1 MKLEPINPAPPVI
14 MSVIIALYLS
24 SHAEWN
30 AAIRC
35 PLTAFRF
42 LITVF
47 LKLCEQLTGFCYAAP
62 SHSIALQVLTGFI
75 FHCLPFCSYGVEYS
89 HPLSA
94 YRFLI
99 LLTFFL
105 KLREQLTDFGYAA
118 PSHYVALQ
126 VSMEFIFLCLSICS
140 YGVRHSYPLSDF
152 RFLLTV
158 FLKLCEQLTDVY
170 GLISTVLSQPAL

>member
-1 MKLEPINPAPPVI
+1 MKLEPINPAPPVMMI
-14 MSVIIALYLS
+14 VIIALYLS

-75 FHCLPFCSYGVEYS
+75 FHCLPFCLYGVEYS

-94 YRFLI
+94 YHF
-99 LLTFFL
+99 
-105 KLREQLTDFGYAA
+105 
-118 PSHYVALQ
+118 
-126 VSMEFIFLCLSICS
+126 SI
-140 YGVRHSYPLSDF
+140 
-152 RFLLTV
+152 LLTV
-158 FLKLCEQLTDVY
+158 FLKLCEQLTDFGY
-170 GLISTVLSQPAL
+170 AAPSHSIALQVLTGFIFLCLPFLSYDVKYSYSLSAFRFYLPFSQII

>member
-1 MKLEPINPAPPVI
+1 MEYSYPLSAYRFPV
-14 MSVIIALYLS
+14 LL
-24 SHAEWN
+24 
-30 AAIRC
+30 
-35 PLTAFRF
+35 
-42 LITVF
+42 TVF

-75 FHCLPFCSYGVEYS
+75 FHCLPFYSYGVEYS

-105 KLREQLTDFGYAA
+105 KLCEQLTDFGYAA